1 MINNNIKIE
10 NTNNSAIRILKGLII
25 SFLVTLVSIF
35 IFSIIL
41 TYSNISEKIIP
52 IVIIILTF
60 ISILIGTI
68 IGVRKISKNGMLNG
82 AIIGGIYVVLLY
94 LISSL
99 LNTGFAF
106 NTYTILMIIAG
117 IVSGIVGGIIGVNT

>member
-10 NTNNSAIRILKGLII
+10 NTNNSAIRILKGLLI
-25 SFLVTLVSIF
+25 SFIVTLVSIL

-82 AIIGGIYVVLLY
+82 AIIGGTYVILLY
-94 LISSL
+94 FISSL
-99 LNTGFAF
+99 LNTGFAL

-117 IVSGIVGGIIGVNT
+117 IVSGIIGGIIGVNT